1 MLDKEQ
7 LFEVLKQRKLLN
19 AYMNQMLVNQ
29 QEWLKEK
36 ENLYAQ
42 ISAME
47 EEKKELIELFKQ
59 RINKVLEASAK
70 NIQVA
75 EAARANFERIVKNLK
90 ARNEQLL
97 QKG

>member
-70 NIQVA
+70 IF
-75 EAARANFERIVKNLK
+75 R
-90 ARNEQLL
+90 L
-97 QKG
+97 QKQHELILSESSKFESKKRTTAQKS

>member
-1 MLDKEQ
+1 
-7 LFEVLKQRKLLN
+7 
-19 AYMNQMLVNQ
+19 MNQLLVNK

-59 RINKVLEASAK
+59 RINIVLEASAK

-75 EAARANFERIVKNLK
+75 EAARANYERIV
-90 ARNEQLL
+90 
-97 QKG
+97 

>member
-70 NIQVA
+70 IF
-75 EAARANFERIVKNLK
+75 R
-90 ARNEQLL
+90 L
-97 QKG
+97 QKQHGLILSESSKI

>member
-70 NIQVA
+70 IF
-75 EAARANFERIVKNLK
+75 R
-90 ARNEQLL
+90 L
-97 QKG
+97 QKQHELILSESSKI